1 MKKIFLILS
10 LIGGINL
17 LANEMSIK
25 TNVESTVEIKAD
37 TAKINF
43 LVKNKDKDMKYAQK
57 QNSNSMDSFF
67 KELKENGI
75 VFDSV
80 STDNYR
86 YSKISETIESKNKK
100 LKYITNMNFTL
111 NVNPNEASTVI
122 EALEKIGEI

>member
-25 TNVESTVEIKAD
+25 TNAESTVEIKAD

-57 QNSNSMDSFF
+57 QNSNSM
-67 KELKENGI
+67 ELFLI
-75 VFDSV
+75 V
-80 STDNYR
+80 
-86 YSKISETIESKNKK
+86 
-100 LKYITNMNFTL
+100 
-111 NVNPNEASTVI
+111 
-122 EALEKIGEI
+122 